1 MHRSFAGDLRFVKV
15 LSASSWNY
23 LGAKLIALDPT
34 SHCNRLS
41 ANLGF
46 SQCSQVSPRQCGH
59 TELSAAPSPKV
70 LTSGA
75 DFHAPLRIII
85 VILSLIVQL
94 VGNFSWFFILN
105 QLAEPSFCVQS
116 TLPVT
121 WLLFLPHRT
130 VCYSFL
136 NLPLTVKPSSHF
148 PWLCLR
154 RLPSFAAFGSS
165 LSCTVKTSD
174 GHMLPV
180 ALLWPHNTLSASVL
194 TGLC

>member
-59 TELSAAPSPKV
+59 TELSTAPSPKV
-70 LTSGA
+70 LTSGT
-75 DFHAPLRIII
+75 DFHAPLCI
-85 VILSLIVQL
+85 VILLSLIVPL

-105 QLAEPSFCVQS
+105 QLAEPSFFVQS

-130 VCYSFL
+130 VCYIFL
-136 NLPLTVKPSSHF
+136 NLPLTVKPSLRF
-148 PWLCLR
+148 LWLCL
-154 RLPSFAAFGSS
+154 LVFPPSLHFVH
-165 LSCTVKTSD
+165 LSR
-174 GHMLPV
+174 
-180 ALLWPHNTLSASVL
+180 AQ
-194 TGLC
+194 